1 MATPAK
7 TRAPTARGSGVVHE
21 AFLFAGVDEFVNAM
35 VPFVEE
41 GRRAGGEV
49 LVAVTAANA
58 DALRAALP
66 SSADGV
72 RFVSME
78 SAGRN
83 PGRII
88 SMWHDFLAGAG
99 GDAELRGIG
108 EPIWA
113 SRSGPELVE
122 CYQHELLLNLAF
134 GAGPSW
140 RLACPYDLSTLPDH
154 VIERARSNHPTVSG
168 TSGPAPSASYQ
179 PDYGQALRQ
188 PLPPAPA
195 EPAGQLEFQL
205 DNLPRM
211 RRLASRLAA
220 QAQITPRR
228 QADLIT
234 AVNEVA
240 TNSIRYGGGT
250 GRFALWFE
258 PGSLVAEISDGGVI
272 ESPLVGRERPTP
284 GPGGGYGLWLVH
296 QLCDL
301 VQLRSDPVTG
311 TIVRMYLRTG
321 TG

>member
-1 MATPAK
+1 MATSAK
-7 TRAPTARGSGVVHE
+7 ARASTARGSGVVHE
-21 AFLFAGVDEFVNAM
+21 AFLFAGVDEFVKAM

-41 GRRAGGEV
+41 GRHAGGEV

-58 DALRAALP
+58 DALRSALP
-66 SSADGV
+66 SAKDGV
-72 RFVSME
+72 RFVAME

-88 SMWHDFLAGAG
+88 SMWRDFLATTS
-99 GDAELRGIG
+99 GDAEVRGIG

-113 SRSGPELVE
+113 GRSGPELVE

-140 RLACPYDLSTLPDH
+140 RLACPYDVSTLPEH
-154 VIERARSNHPTVSG
+154 VIEQARSNHPTVSG
-168 TSGPAPSASYQ
+168 TSGRVASASYQ
-179 PDYGQALRQ
+179 PDYAQALRQ
-188 PLPPAPA
+188 PLPPPPA
-195 EPAGQLEFQL
+195 ELAGQLQFQL
-205 DNLPRM
+205 DDLPQM

-240 TNSIRYGGGT
+240 TNSIRYGGGS
-250 GRFALWFE
+250 GRFSLWFE

-272 ESPLVGRERPTP
+272 ESPLVGRQRPTP

-301 VQLRSDPVTG
+301 VQLRSDPLIG

-321 TG
+321 PG